1 MAKHLVLAGAGHAHV
16 TILAR
21 LKEITSKGHQV
32 TVVGPAPR
40 HFYSGM
46 GPGMLGGCYEPEK
59 ISLPVKAMT
68 EAGGGT
74 FVQDYVSGVLPRER
88 RLLLQSG
95 RELAYDVISWN
106 TGSSIPDEV
115 VAQDGENVYRV
126 KPIENLKRARDRI
139 LAQARTRPVNIGV
152 VGGGNAALEVAGNA
166 WAASREKGGRGSD
179 ITIYA
184 GTRFLRRDNPKV
196 GAIAR
201 RVFDS
206 RGIRIVEGTHV
217 AKIDSGVVTLDN
229 GQAHEHEMIFL
240 TTGVRPRP
248 FFAPAG
254 IPAGDDGGMRVN
266 RYLQST
272 GFPEMFG
279 GGDCIWFEPSPLSK
293 VGVYAVR
300 QNPVLLANV
309 LAALE
314 GGALTPFDPGGPYLL
329 IFNLGEH
336 YGILVKWNLVFSGK
350 LAFKIKDYIDRRF
363 IRTFNPE

>member
-46 GPGMLGGCYEPEK
+46 GPGMLGGCYRPEN
-59 ISLPVKAMT
+59 ISLPVKDMT

-74 FVQDYVSGVLPRER
+74 FVQDYVSGVVPAEH

-95 RELAYDVISWN
+95 RELSYDVISWN

-126 KPIENLKRARDRI
+126 KPIENLMRARERI
-139 LAQARTRPVNIGV
+139 LELARTRPVNIGV
-152 VGGGNAALEVAGNA
+152 VGGGHGALEVSGNA
-166 WAASREKGGRGSD
+166 WAASRENGGRGSD

-184 GTRFLRRDNPKV
+184 GTKFLRRDNPKI

-201 RVFDS
+201 RVFNS

-217 AKIDSGVVTLDN
+217 ENIDSGAVTLKN
-229 GQAHEHEMIFL
+229 GQTSEHDLIFL

-248 FFAPAG
+248 FFEPAG

-266 RYLQST
+266 QYLQST

-279 GGDCIWFEPSPLSK
+279 GGDCIWFEPSPLNK

-314 GGALTPFDPGGPYLL
+314 GQELTPFDPGGPYLL